1 VKLAYLPTF
10 GDLKLRLTSVGD
22 DLFKIKN
29 QVDQLVQNLLPLVK
43 DYVYGYDDDALELV
57 IGRLLKE
64 RNQRLALAESCTG
77 GYVAHRITAVPG
89 SSDYFNGAIV
99 PYQNEVKI
107 EQLGVRKETIE
118 AHGAVSE
125 ETVTEMARNVKLKF
139 NATYGLA
146 SSGIAGP
153 GGGTP
158 EKPVGLIW
166 IACAWGDEIKTRKLN
181 LTKDREVNIEIT
193 SVALLTLLHQILMK
207 ND

>member
-1 VKLAYLPTF
+1 
-10 GDLKLRLTSVGD
+10 
-22 DLFKIKN
+22 
-29 QVDQLVQNLLPLVK
+29 
-43 DYVYGYDDDALELV
+43 
-57 IGRLLKE
+57 
-64 RNQRLALAESCTG
+64 
-77 GYVAHRITAVPG
+77 
-89 SSDYFNGAIV
+89 
-99 PYQNEVKI
+99 VKI